1 MESTDMMIF
10 NKNKAKLAQK
20 NKENSGSDKPADPK
34 NSLKT
39 EIMKSLLKRKTDDNE
54 ANSNENIAI
63 IKEKVTKIDDSIDT
77 DKILSLI
84 KKINSSKEKMIA
96 PKIDISSGK
105 IVYPL
110 LTEINED
117 EENIEFL
124 EKLSDS
130 TIDVLEKT
138 VYEKF
143 LVCPQHPESLSVNV
157 RLYCPECKSMNI
169 EKLHLF
175 EHTRCGYIS
184 EKQSFENSDE
194 KNSIKCPS
202 CNKVIS
208 DFKKELKVPAMWYL
222 CNHCNE
228 KFDDVLVKLHC
239 RNHNHDFETNQS
251 HMINIPGFKIKSD
264 EGEINIDVSAI
275 SNRLNDLLN
284 KYGFEVEENYSIKG
298 KSGHYHHIDLFGENK
313 SGKTIF
319 IFIKKS
325 SNALDNSEINSKI
338 IQVLDTAPTI
348 AILVGFASI
357 SEKAKSI
364 ATSYNVSIVSD
375 HDTNQIISSTDEVLT
390 KHLSNLGEDE

>member
-1 MESTDMMIF
+1 MLFNRNKTKLEQKKKDDSNST
-10 NKNKAKLAQK
+10 
-20 NKENSGSDKPADPK
+20 EPTETK

-39 EIMKSLLKRKTDDNE
+39 EMMKSLLSRKSKDD
-54 ANSNENIAI
+54 ENRSKQQLAAI
-63 IKEKVTKIDDSIDT
+63 EEKTKVNTSIDT

-84 KKINSSKEKMIA
+84 KKINSSKEKMVA
-96 PKIDISSGK
+96 PRIDISSGK
-105 IVYPL
+105 ITYPL
-110 LTEINED
+110 LTEIEED

-124 EKLSDS
+124 EKLSES
-130 TIDVLEKT
+130 SSDVLEKT

-157 RLYCPECKSMNI
+157 RLYCPQCKSMNI
-169 EKLHLF
+169 EKLHLY
-175 EHTRCGYIS
+175 EHIRCGYIS
-184 EKQSFENSDE
+184 EKQSFENSTE
-194 KNSIKCPS
+194 NSLKCPS
-202 CNKVIS
+202 CEKVIS
-208 DFKKELKVPAMWYL
+208 DFKKELRVPARWYL
-222 CNHCNE
+222 CNHCEE

-251 HMINIPGFKIKSD
+251 HMINIPGFKIKTD

-275 SNRLNDLLN
+275 SNRLTELL
-284 KYGFEVEENYSIKG
+284 KKHGFEVEENYSIKG
-298 KSGHYHHIDLFGENK
+298 KSGHYHHIDLFGKNN

-325 SNALDNSEINSKI
+325 DNAIDNSEINSKI
-338 IQVLDTAPTI
+338 IQVLDTSPTV

-375 HDTNQIISSTDEVLT
+375 HDTNQIISSTDKVLNEQ
-390 KHLSNLGEDE
+390 LSSLGGDE